1 MELTATWWQA
11 LIAIV
16 GGFGGLE
23 FIKWLFNR
31 KTNTRIAIAAAE
43 SAEFH
48 TLQETVQFLQTQL
61 REKEERFA
69 NQTDRLRR
77 TQDDLFK
84 EREARH
90 RAELEL
96 ALRRCDED
104 DCPFRQ
110 PPNAYTPPRPGLT
123 IEQYHATRTGLTIDQ
138 YHATRTGHT

>member
-48 TLQETVQFLQTQL
+48 TLQETIQFLQKQL
-61 REKEERFA
+61 QEKEERFA

-90 RAELEL
+90 LAELEL
-96 ALRRCDED
+96 ALRRCDD
-104 DCPFRQ
+104 DACPFRQ
-110 PPNAYTPPRPGLT
+110 PPNAHTPPRPGLT
-123 IEQYHATRTGLTIDQ
+123 IEQYHATRPG
-138 YHATRTGHT
+138 AT